1 MNSGNILYLIPA
13 RGGSK
18 GIPRKNIKL
27 LGGKPLIHYS
37 VDMAR
42 ELTTDDHICV
52 STDDEEIIQ
61 TVNAIGLSVPFV
73 RPSILAQDD
82 TPTYAVILHALDYY
96 RLHGKH
102 YEVVVLL
109 QPTSPFRKSEHVQ
122 KALNLFTPDIDM
134 VVSVCET
141 KSNPYFVLYEEN
153 SDGFLVK
160 SKQGS
165 FTRRQDCPKVY
176 ELNGSIY
183 VINVNS
189 LMQRTLQQF
198 EKIKKYEMERKYSVD
213 LDDELDWAFAE
224 FLLQN
229 KIVP

>member
-1 MNSGNILYLIPA
+1 
-13 RGGSK
+13 
-18 GIPRKNIKL
+18 
-27 LGGKPLIHYS
+27 
-37 VDMAR
+37 
-42 ELTTDDHICV
+42 
-52 STDDEEIIQ
+52 
-61 TVNAIGLSVPFV
+61 
-73 RPSILAQDD
+73 
-82 TPTYAVILHALDYY
+82 
-96 RLHGKH
+96 
-102 YEVVVLL
+102 
-109 QPTSPFRKSEHVQ
+109 
-122 KALNLFTPDIDM
+122 DIDM